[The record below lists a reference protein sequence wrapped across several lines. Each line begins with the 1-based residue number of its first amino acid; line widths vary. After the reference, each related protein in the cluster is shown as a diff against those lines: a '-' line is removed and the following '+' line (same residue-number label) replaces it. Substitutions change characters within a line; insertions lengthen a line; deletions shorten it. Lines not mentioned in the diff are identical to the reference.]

1 MYGSAAKDYLKA
13 LLTSHLEQTGS
24 ERAATALRDLDE
36 FIRRLWVVVPASEK
50 GNPLL
55 AAQVLYVCMLVYV
68 CMYGCMYVYMYTC
81 MYVNMQTMR
90 SFLYCVK

>member
-1 MYGSAAKDYLKA
+1 MYVYICMYGSAAKDYLKA

-55 AAQVLYVCMLVYV
+55 AAQVLYVCMYVGLRV
-68 CMYGCMYVYMYTC
+68 CMYICMHVC
-81 MYVNMQTMR
+81 M
-90 SFLYCVK
+90 

>member
-68 CMYGCMYVYMYTC
+68 YVCMHV
-81 MYVNMQTMR
+81 MYVNIQTMR
-90 SFLYCVK
+90 SCLYFVM